1 MESSRSADLHNT
13 GWGYA
18 ALVTLL
24 ALACATGAWYI
35 HTETYRSPNDI
46 MFRQRGNATPTGGE
60 AAHGAAP
67 AAGGAGAAQH

>member
-1 MESSRSADLHNT
+1 MESRTADLRNG

-46 MFRQRGNATPTGGE
+46 MFRQRGNATPTGGSSAPAGGE
-60 AAHGAAP
+60 AAAH
-67 AAGGAGAAQH
+67 